1 MEKNA
6 GPGHQGEYFAW
17 FDFLRITL
25 AVGVF
30 ASHVGVEP
38 FGTGHFGNA
47 CVQVFFALSGFLIGG
62 ILAKSSP
69 ADLPR
74 FYFNRSTRIWVPYA
88 IAIAL
93 LFAGTALKQDLSDP
107 KLWEFF
113 FYKATFTYNTF
124 GLDQLGT
131 YAQRMP
137 LQGTGSHF
145 WSICVEE
152 QFYLVAPFVIVLL
165 RDRRLASYLILVGL
179 LVLNFFHPHHY
190 AAVALGVLL
199 ALSREAKGEWYLTPR
214 GMAIAALTL
223 VAAVVLGVAGVLAY
237 GAAVPYVAVALV
249 ALLARPH
256 RRIAVGAWLGGLSY
270 PFYLNHWVGLFFQK
284 RLAALLHTGRFL
296 TALGAFAIAFG
307 VSAVHYRFIDS
318 QVLRHRN
325 RWFSTRLGIA
335 ACASGILL
343 VVVGLV
349 GGLTV
354 YRHH

>member
-6 GPGHQGEYFAW
+6 GPDHQAEYFAW

-25 AVGVF
+25 ALGVF

-62 ILAKSSP
+62 ILAKSSL

-88 IAIAL
+88 IAIAV
-93 LFAGTALKQDLSDP
+93 LFAGTATKQDLSDP
-107 KLWEFF
+107 KLREFF

-131 YAQRMP
+131 FIQRTP
-137 LQGTGSHF
+137 LQGTGNHF

-152 QFYLVAPFVIVLL
+152 QFYLVAPFVIVFLG
-165 RDRRLASYLILVGL
+165 RRRLVVYLILVGL
-179 LVLNFFHPHHY
+179 LVLNFFHPHNFTS
-190 AAVALGVLL
+190 VALGVLL
-199 ALSREAKGEWYLTPR
+199 ALSREAHGAWYLR
-214 GMAIAALTL
+214 SKGVALAAATL
-223 VAAVVLGVAGVLAY
+223 VTAVGLGVAGVLPY
-237 GAAVPYVAVALV
+237 TAAVPFVAVALV
-249 ALLARPH
+249 ALVARPH

-270 PFYLNHWVGLFFQK
+270 PFYLNHWVGLFLQK
-284 RLAALLHTGRFL
+284 RLAALFHTGRFL

-307 VSAVHYRFIDS
+307 FSAVHYRFIDS
-318 QVLRHRN
+318 EVLRRRG
-325 RWFSTRLGIA
+325 RWFTTRLGIA

-343 VVVGLV
+343 VVVGLL

-354 YRHH
+354 YGQH